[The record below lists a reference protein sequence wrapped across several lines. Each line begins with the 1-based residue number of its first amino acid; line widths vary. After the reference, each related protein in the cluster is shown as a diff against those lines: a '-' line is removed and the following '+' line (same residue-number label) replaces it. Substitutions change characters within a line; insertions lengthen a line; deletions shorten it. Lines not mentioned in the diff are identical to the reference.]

1 MNLKNSLVGVLLA
14 AFAIVIATACA
25 KGSGADTSAAGN
37 GNGGG
42 DGGGTLADGASACPT
57 CDDDGDGVKNGTD
70 QCPDTPNGAK
80 VNAVGC
86 ADTQLTPKLEATFPS
101 YGLAWTPTG
110 DLGRPGGLTWMY
122 AGIQRGDLFHIY
134 WILCDEPSLPCGLSL
149 DGPLKPIE
157 TWQFS
162 AADSD
167 LPNGKIVL
175 TNMTQV
181 LLDDA
186 SMPSLNG
193 RLTVTITDASD
204 KPIPVVTVAALGV
217 PARSGKYGVEITGT
231 GFKVVA
237 IAEVQDPSTST
248 WTPYLDYYDAQGTPP
263 TGDASGNA
271 TVSYGGSFYDK

>member
-1 MNLKNSLVGVLLA
+1 MNLKNSLVGLILA
-14 AFAIVIATACA
+14 AFAIVVATACA
-25 KGSGADTSAAGN
+25 KGSGTDTAAAAN
-37 GNGGG
+37 GNGAGG
-42 DGGGTLADGASACPT
+42 DSGTLADGAVACPT

-86 ADTQLTPKLEATFPS
+86 ADTQLTPKLEVTFPS
-101 YGLAWTPTG
+101 YGLTWTPTG

-122 AGIQRGDLFHIY
+122 SGINRADLFHIY

-149 DGPLKPIE
+149 DGPLKPFE

-175 TNMTQV
+175 TNTTQV

-193 RLTVTITDASD
+193 RLTVTITDAND
-204 KPIPVVTVAALGV
+204 KAIPFATIATLGV
-217 PARSGKYGVEITGT
+217 PARSGKYGVEITGAS
-231 GFKVVA
+231 FKIVA
-237 IAEVQDPSTST
+237 LAEVQDPSTST
-248 WTPYLDYYDAQGTPP
+248 WTPYLDYYDAQGTPD
-263 TGDASGNA
+263 TGDAGGNA